1 MSFNYSFSSKDFDGS
16 NKAQDEE
23 DADQD
28 FNNDTFRNGGRPDDL
43 FGDGRDIADLR
54 GDDLAD
60 NQEDQGDQKWYN
72 NKIPWDFRLA
82 YTITYGNQLRQN
94 EISSN
99 SLMMSSNI
107 SLSPRWRIGL
117 STGYDFKNKG
127 VTLTQMRFER
137 DLESWVMRFSWTP
150 IGARNTSW
158 NFFIGIRGSI
168 LRDIKYDKR
177 READR
182 RL

>member
-1 MSFNYSFSSKDFDGS
+1 M
-16 NKAQDEE
+16 
-23 DADQD
+23 
-28 FNNDTFRNGGRPDDL
+28 
-43 FGDGRDIADLR
+43 
-54 GDDLAD
+54 
-60 NQEDQGDQKWYN
+60 
-72 NKIPWDFRLA
+72 
-82 YTITYGNQLRQN
+82 TYGNQQRQQ
-94 EISSN
+94 EITSS
-99 SLMMSSNI
+99 SVMMSSNI
-107 SLSPRWRIGL
+107 SLSPRWKIGL
-117 STGYDFKNKG
+117 SSGYDFKNKG

>member
-1 MSFNYSFSSKDFDGS
+1 
-16 NKAQDEE
+16 
-23 DADQD
+23 
-28 FNNDTFRNGGRPDDL
+28 
-43 FGDGRDIADLR
+43 
-54 GDDLAD
+54 
-60 NQEDQGDQKWYN
+60 
-72 NKIPWDFRLA
+72 DFRLA

>member
-1 MSFNYSFSSKDFDGS
+1 MSFNYAFSSKDFEG
-16 NKAQDEE
+16 NGDE
-23 DADQD
+23 ADE
-28 FNNDTFRNGGRPDDL
+28 NYSNDTFRNGGRPDDL
-43 FGDGRDIADLR
+43 FGDGQDIADLR
-54 GDDLAD
+54 GD
-60 NQEDQGDQKWYN
+60 QETKKSNRQTQNWYQN
-72 NKIPWDFRLA
+72 PIPWDLRVA
-82 YTITYGNQLRQN
+82 YTMTYGNQQRQQ
-94 EISSN
+94 EITSS
-99 SLMMSSNI
+99 SVMMSSNI
-107 SLSPRWRIGL
+107 SLSPRWKIGL
-117 STGYDFKNKG
+117 SSGYDFKNKG